1 VDGDL
6 RIMDGATAI
15 LQNVHMAH
23 AVTVEPGGTLDARDS
38 LVRRRSL
45 LHPTGLSREIKEGT
59 VDNVTLCTAMYS
71 CQMPFL

>member
-1 VDGDL
+1 MHGPTCIFWDRPNTFPRSQLPLVDGDL

-23 AVTVEPGGTLDARDS
+23 AVTVEHGGTLDARDS

-45 LHPTGLSREIKEGT
+45 RHHTGLS
-59 VDNVTLCTAMYS
+59 
-71 CQMPFL
+71 

>member
-1 VDGDL
+1 
-6 RIMDGATAI
+6 MDGATAI

-23 AVTVEPGGTLDARDS
+23 AVSVEHGGTLDARDS

-59 VDNVTLCTAMYS
+59 ADSITLSTAVHR
-71 CQMPFL
+71 CQMSLL